1 MVGLNPTILI
11 ITLNVSGLMIPISN
25 RNRLDFKKQDLTI
38 CCLQENCF
46 NNKDTNKLKIKGK
59 KKRYTTLKQSKES
72 QGSYIN
78 KAYFRART
86 LPGVI
91 PS

>member
-11 ITLNVSGLMIPISN
+11 ITLNVSGLMIPISS

-59 KKRYTTLKQSKES
+59 KKD
-72 QGSYIN
+72 
-78 KAYFRART
+78 
-86 LPGVI
+86 I
-91 PS
+91 PR